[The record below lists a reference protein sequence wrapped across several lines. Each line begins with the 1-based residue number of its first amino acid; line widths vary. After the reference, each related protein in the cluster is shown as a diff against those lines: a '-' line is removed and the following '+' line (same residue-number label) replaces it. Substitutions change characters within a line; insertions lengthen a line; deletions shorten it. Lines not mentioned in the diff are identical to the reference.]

1 MDQAMQRLSASL
13 ESAPIVWKDGYP
25 YFVHPVTDG
34 VPRLE
39 GEVLSAIVQLIGE
52 RVDWNQVDLILG
64 IEAMGLPLT
73 APLSVQHDRP
83 LVVARKRAYGLEGE
97 VVVDQSTGY
106 SKGAMYLNDV
116 RPGERV
122 LIVDDVL
129 STGGTLRA
137 VIDGIRRCGAEV
149 AQVVIVV
156 EKGPGMADMH
166 RDDPSLNLS
175 ALIAVD
181 VVDGRVVT
189 RPATSMA

>member
-1 MDQAMQRLSASL
+1 MQRLSTSL

-39 GEVLSAIVQLIGE
+39 GEVLSAIIQLIAE
-52 RVDWNQVDLILG
+52 RVNWPDIDLILG

-73 APLSVQHDRP
+73 APLSVQHHRP

-116 RPGERV
+116 KPGERV

-137 VIDGIRRCGAEV
+137 VIDGVRRCGAEV

-156 EKGPGMADMH
+156 EKGPGMADLH
-166 RDDPSLNLS
+166 RDEPSLNLS

>member
-1 MDQAMQRLSASL
+1 MERLSASL

-39 GEVLSAIVQLIGE
+39 GEVLSAIVHLIGE
-52 RVDWNQVDLILG
+52 RVDWGGVDLILG

-156 EKGPGMADMH
+156 EKGPGMADLH

>member
-1 MDQAMQRLSASL
+1 MQRLSASL

>member
-1 MDQAMQRLSASL
+1 
-13 ESAPIVWKDGYP
+13 
-25 YFVHPVTDG
+25 
-34 VPRLE
+34 
-39 GEVLSAIVQLIGE
+39 
-52 RVDWNQVDLILG
+52 
-64 IEAMGLPLT
+64 MGLPLT

-137 VIDGIRRCGAEV
+137 VIDGIRRAARKSHRWSSLSRKAPAWPICTVMTHPSTCLPSSRWMWWTGGSSRALRRAWLESR
-149 AQVVIVV
+149 
-156 EKGPGMADMH
+156 MA
-166 RDDPSLNLS
+166 
-175 ALIAVD
+175 
-181 VVDGRVVT
+181 
-189 RPATSMA
+189 

>member
-1 MDQAMQRLSASL
+1 MQRLSASL

-39 GEVLSAIVQLIGE
+39 GEVLSAIVHLIGE
-52 RVDWNQVDLILG
+52 RVAWDHVDLILG

-156 EKGPGMADMH
+156 EKGPGMADLH
-166 RDDPSLNLS
+166 RDEPSLNLS

>member
-1 MDQAMQRLSASL
+1 MQRLSASL

-39 GEVLSAIVQLIGE
+39 GEVLSAIVHLIGE
-52 RVDWNQVDLILG
+52 RVDWDDVDLILG

-73 APLSVQHDRP
+73 APLSVQHNRP

-156 EKGPGMADMH
+156 EKGPGMADLH

>member
-1 MDQAMQRLSASL
+1 MQRLSASL

-39 GEVLSAIVQLIGE
+39 GEVLSAIVHLIGE
-52 RVDWNQVDLILG
+52 RVDWDDVDMILG

-73 APLSVQHDRP
+73 APLSVQHNRP

-156 EKGPGMADMH
+156 EKGPGMADLH

>member
-1 MDQAMQRLSASL
+1 
-13 ESAPIVWKDGYP
+13 
-25 YFVHPVTDG
+25 
-34 VPRLE
+34 
-39 GEVLSAIVQLIGE
+39 
-52 RVDWNQVDLILG
+52 
-64 IEAMGLPLT
+64 MGLPLT

-156 EKGPGMADMH
+156 EKGPGMADLH

>member
-1 MDQAMQRLSASL
+1 MQRLSASL

-166 RDDPSLNLS
+166 RNDPSLNLS

>member
-1 MDQAMQRLSASL
+1 Q
-13 ESAPIVWKDGYP
+13 
-25 YFVHPVTDG
+25 
-34 VPRLE
+34 PRLE
-39 GEVLSAIVQLIGE
+39 GEVRSAMVHLIGE
-52 RVDWNQVDLILG
+52 RVAWDDVDLILG

-73 APLSVQHDRP
+73 APLSVQHNRP

-156 EKGPGMADMH
+156 EKGPGMADLH
-166 RDDPSLNLS
+166 RDEPSLNLS

>member
-1 MDQAMQRLSASL
+1 MACLA
-13 ESAPIVWKDGYP
+13 WK
-25 YFVHPVTDG
+25 
-34 VPRLE
+34 
-39 GEVLSAIVQLIGE
+39 EVLAAIVELIGQQVNWSE
-52 RVDWNQVDLILG
+52 VDLILG

-106 SKGAMYLNDV
+106 SKGTMYLNDV

-156 EKGPGMADMH
+156 EKGPGMADLH

>member
-1 MDQAMQRLSASL
+1 MQRLSASL

-39 GEVLSAIVQLIGE
+39 GEVLSAIVHLIGE
-52 RVDWNQVDLILG
+52 RVAWDDVDLILG

-156 EKGPGMADMH
+156 EKGPGMADLH

-181 VVDGRVVT
+181 VVDGQVVT

>member
-1 MDQAMQRLSASL
+1 MQRLSASL

-39 GEVLSAIVQLIGE
+39 GEVLSAIVHLIGE
-52 RVDWNQVDLILG
+52 RVDWDDVDLILG

-73 APLSVQHDRP
+73 APLSVQQNRP

-156 EKGPGMADMH
+156 EKGPGMADLH
-166 RDDPSLNLS
+166 RDEPSLNLS

>member
-1 MDQAMQRLSASL
+1 MQRLSASL

-156 EKGPGMADMH
+156 EKGPGMADLH
-166 RDDPSLNLS
+166 RDDPSLKLS

>member
-1 MDQAMQRLSASL
+1 MQRLSASL

-39 GEVLSAIVQLIGE
+39 GEVLSAIVHLIGE
-52 RVDWNQVDLILG
+52 RVAWDDVDLILG

-156 EKGPGMADMH
+156 EKGPGMADLH

>member
-1 MDQAMQRLSASL
+1 MQRLSASL

-34 VPRLE
+34 VPRLD
-39 GEVLSAIVQLIGE
+39 GEVLSAIVHLIGE
-52 RVDWNQVDLILG
+52 RVDWDDVDLILG

-156 EKGPGMADMH
+156 EKGPGMADLH
-166 RDDPSLNLS
+166 RDEPSLNLS

>member
-1 MDQAMQRLSASL
+1 MQRLSASL

-34 VPRLE
+34 EPRLE
-39 GEVLSAIVQLIGE
+39 GEVLSAIVHLIGE
-52 RVDWNQVDLILG
+52 RVAWDDVDLILG

-156 EKGPGMADMH
+156 EKGPGMADLH
-166 RDDPSLNLS
+166 RDEPSLNLS

>member
-1 MDQAMQRLSASL
+1 MQRLSASL

-39 GEVLSAIVQLIGE
+39 GEVLSAIVHLIGE
-52 RVDWNQVDLILG
+52 RVAWDDVDLILG

-97 VVVDQSTGY
+97 GVVDQSTGY

-156 EKGPGMADMH
+156 EKGPGMADLH

>member
-1 MDQAMQRLSASL
+1 MERLSASL

-39 GEVLSAIVQLIGE
+39 GEVLSAIVHLIGE
-52 RVDWNQVDLILG
+52 RVDWDDVDLILG

-137 VIDGIRRCGAEV
+137 VIDGIRRCGAQV

-156 EKGPGMADMH
+156 EKGPGMADLH

>member
-1 MDQAMQRLSASL
+1 MQRLSASL

-39 GEVLSAIVQLIGE
+39 GEVLSAIVHLIGE
-52 RVDWNQVDLILG
+52 RVVWDDVDLILG

-156 EKGPGMADMH
+156 EKGPGMADLH

>member
-1 MDQAMQRLSASL
+1 MQRLSASL

-34 VPRLE
+34 VPRLD
-39 GEVLSAIVQLIGE
+39 GEVLSAIVHLIGE
-52 RVDWNQVDLILG
+52 RVDWDDVDLILG

-156 EKGPGMADMH
+156 EKGPGMADLH

>member
-1 MDQAMQRLSASL
+1 MQRLSASL

-39 GEVLSAIVQLIGE
+39 GEVLSAIVHLIGE
-52 RVDWNQVDLILG
+52 RVDWDDVDLILG

-156 EKGPGMADMH
+156 EKGPGMADLH

>member
-1 MDQAMQRLSASL
+1 MQRLSASL

-34 VPRLE
+34 VPRLD
-39 GEVLSAIVQLIGE
+39 GEVLSAIVHLIGE
-52 RVDWNQVDLILG
+52 RVDWSKVDLILG

-137 VIDGIRRCGAEV
+137 VIDGVRRCGAVV

-156 EKGPGMADMH
+156 EKGPGMADLH
-166 RDDPSLNLS
+166 RDDPALNLS

-189 RPATSMA
+189 RAASSMA

>member
-1 MDQAMQRLSASL
+1 MQRLTASL
-13 ESAPIVWKDGYP
+13 ESAPIVWKGGYP

-39 GEVLSAIVQLIGE
+39 GEVLAAIVELIGQQVNWSE
-52 RVDWNQVDLILG
+52 VDLILG

-106 SKGAMYLNDV
+106 SKGTMYLNDV

-156 EKGPGMADMH
+156 EKGPGMADLH

>member
-1 MDQAMQRLSASL
+1 MQRLSASL

-34 VPRLE
+34 VPRLD
-39 GEVLSAIVQLIGE
+39 GEVLSAIVHLIGE
-52 RVDWNQVDLILG
+52 RVDWSKVDLILG

-137 VIDGIRRCGAEV
+137 VIDGVRRCGAVV
-149 AQVVIVV
+149 AQVVIVI
-156 EKGPGMADMH
+156 EKGPGMADLH
-166 RDDPSLNLS
+166 RDDPALNLS

-189 RPATSMA
+189 RAASSMA

>member
-1 MDQAMQRLSASL
+1 MQRLSASL

-39 GEVLSAIVQLIGE
+39 GEVLSAIVHLIGE
-52 RVDWNQVDLILG
+52 RVAWDDVDLILG

-156 EKGPGMADMH
+156 EKGPGMADLH
-166 RDDPSLNLS
+166 RDDPALNLS

>member
-1 MDQAMQRLSASL
+1 MQRLSASL

-156 EKGPGMADMH
+156 EKGPGLAEMH

>member
-1 MDQAMQRLSASL
+1 MQRLSASL

-39 GEVLSAIVQLIGE
+39 GEVLSAIVHLIGE
-52 RVDWNQVDLILG
+52 RVDWDDVDLILG

-156 EKGPGMADMH
+156 EKGPGMADLH
-166 RDDPSLNLS
+166 RDEPSLNLS

>member
-1 MDQAMQRLSASL
+1 MQRLSASL

-39 GEVLSAIVQLIGE
+39 GEVLSAIVHLIGE
-52 RVDWNQVDLILG
+52 RVDWDEVDLILG

-83 LVVARKRAYGLEGE
+83 LVVARKRAYGLDGE

-156 EKGPGMADMH
+156 EKGPGMADLH

>member
-1 MDQAMQRLSASL
+1 MQRLSASL

-39 GEVLSAIVQLIGE
+39 GEVLSAIVHLIGE
-52 RVDWNQVDLILG
+52 RVDWDDVDLILG

-156 EKGPGMADMH
+156 EKGPGMAEMH

>member
-1 MDQAMQRLSASL
+1 MQRLSASL

-39 GEVLSAIVQLIGE
+39 GEVLSAIVHLIGE
-52 RVDWNQVDLILG
+52 RVNWDDVDLILG

-83 LVVARKRAYGLEGE
+83 LVVARKRAYGLDGE

-156 EKGPGMADMH
+156 EKGPGMADLH

>member
-1 MDQAMQRLSASL
+1 MQRLSASL

-39 GEVLSAIVQLIGE
+39 GEVLSAIVHLIGE
-52 RVDWNQVDLILG
+52 RVDWDGVDLILG

-156 EKGPGMADMH
+156 EKGPGMADLH
-166 RDDPSLNLS
+166 REDPSLKLS

>member
-1 MDQAMQRLSASL
+1 MQRLTASL

-39 GEVLSAIVQLIGE
+39 GEVLAAIVELIGQQVNWSE
-52 RVDWNQVDLILG
+52 VDLILG

-106 SKGAMYLNDV
+106 SKGTMYLNDV

-156 EKGPGMADMH
+156 EKGPGMADLH